1 MSLDQGRRARDPQG
15 GPRGW
20 LRTSLRET
28 YVAVDSSVTDA
39 RRALADFAAASGAS
53 EEQVNAVRA
62 AASEA
67 LTNVVL
73 YAYPARVGHIHVI
86 ARLAGGELWVLIAD
100 NGCGF
105 RAGRESDRLGLGL
118 AVISQM
124 TDGFS
129 VVERS
134 AGGTELQM
142 RFCLTAVCDVPGGQ
156 DRGSLATASRPASPH
171 FSTTT

>member
-1 MSLDQGRRARDPQG
+1 MSFGQRRRGSDFSS
-15 GPRGW
+15 GPRDGS
-20 LRTSLRET
+20 RRCLRET
-28 YVAVDSSVTDA
+28 YPAVDSSVADA
-39 RRALADFAAASGAS
+39 RRALADFAAAAGAG
-53 EEQVNAVRA
+53 EEQVESVRA

-73 YAYPARVGHIHVI
+73 HAYPARVGHIQVI

-100 NGCGF
+100 NGCGLH
-105 RAGRESDRLGLGL
+105 AGRDSEGLGLGL
-118 AVISQM
+118 ALISQM

-134 AGGTELQM
+134 SGGTELRM
-142 RFCLTAVCDVPGGQ
+142 RFCLSPARGSSDGQ
-156 DRGSLATASRPASPH
+156 DRGSVAAATRPASPR

>member
-1 MSLDQGRRARDPQG
+1 MSLGQLNQRRRVGDFSRGLRDG
-15 GPRGW
+15 

-28 YVAVDSSVTDA
+28 YPAVDSSVVDA
-39 RRALADFAAASGAS
+39 RRALAEFAAAAGAS
-53 EEQVNAVRA
+53 EEQVDAVRA

-73 YAYPARVGHIHVI
+73 HAYPARLGHVHVI

-100 NGCGF
+100 NGCGLHT
-105 RAGRESDRLGLGL
+105 GRESGGLGLGL
-118 AVISQM
+118 ALIARM

-134 AGGTELQM
+134 SGGTEMRM
-142 RFCLTAVCDVPGGQ
+142 RFCLGAGC
-156 DRGSLATASRPASPH
+156 GS
-171 FSTTT
+171 